1 MTTFKT
7 FLRIVQKNLWVI
19 IMYTVMLV
27 LFSAVNS
34 STGRGQMDFTAS
46 KPDVVVYDHEDSNLS
61 NALVDYIK
69 KNANV
74 KEISEDGDALSD
86 ALYYSDVDYVVY
98 IEKGF
103 AEKLAKSEGFEIE
116 VKSNGSYGSYLS
128 ETIISRFIKVAKSF
142 APSPE
147 AGIALRTNNLLE
159 NETKVEL
166 NTKLDTSGLSTA
178 EFYYNFM
185 NYSILAGLVFAISY
199 ATIGFRRK
207 MVKKRLNVSSTSYK
221 MINRD
226 LLFCNFA
233 LATVMLAIYTILGLF
248 VIGPSV
254 IFSVNGLLMILNSI
268 ILTIF
273 AVSFAFLLTNLVEK
287 NNALLAIINIISIG
301 SSFMCGVFVPVEWM
315 PDFVVTLAHVFPS
328 FYYVDNNR
336 IFSTLEKFDGE
347 HLAPVLIDFGILI
360 AFTIVVIVLN
370 NIVTKKKQ
378 KE

>member
-19 IMYTVMLV
+19 IMYTMMLV
-27 LFSAVNS
+27 TFSFANS
-34 STGRGQMDFTAS
+34 STGGQMNFSAS
-46 KPDVVVYDHEDSNLS
+46 KPDVVIYNRDSSNLS
-61 NALVDYIK
+61 NAFVDYVK

-103 AEKLAKSEGFEIE
+103 GEKISKGEDFEIE

-128 ETIISRFIKVAKSF
+128 ETIVSRFVKVAKSF

-166 NTKLDTSGLSTA
+166 NTKLDAGGLSHA
-178 EFYYNFM
+178 EFFYDFM
-185 NYSILAGLVFAISY
+185 NYSILAGIVFAISY
-199 ATIGFRRK
+199 ATIGFRRR
-207 MVKKRLNVSSTSYK
+207 MVKKRLNVSATSYK
-221 MINRD
+221 AINRE
-226 LLFCNFA
+226 LMLCNFV
-233 LATVMLAIYTILGLF
+233 LAAAMLAVYTILGL
-248 VIGPSV
+248 VVVGPSV
-254 IFSVNGLLMILNSI
+254 IFSVNGLLMVLNSI
-268 ILTIF
+268 VLTVF

-287 NNALLAIINIISIG
+287 NNAILAIVNIVSIG
-301 SSFMCGVFVPVEWM
+301 SSFMCGVFVPAEWM
-315 PDFVVTLAHVFPS
+315 PDAVIAVAHIFPS

-347 HLAPVLIDFGILI
+347 HLTPVLINFGVLI
-360 AFTIVVIVLN
+360 AATIIMIILN
-370 NIVTKKKQ
+370 NVVTKKKQ